1 MKIDLKIT
9 EKQIMNGLKD
19 FQRATVERVFSLF
32 KNGQN
37 RVLVADEEGPAQTWL
52 PKSFAKTAGYHQE
65 EGDTLSKWCISALT
79 RTLQIKILISSK

>member
-19 FQRATVERVFSLF
+19 FQRATVEGFSLF

-37 RVLVADEEGPAQTWL
+37 RVLVVM
-52 PKSFAKTAGYHQE
+52 
-65 EGDTLSKWCISALT
+65 
-79 RTLQIKILISSK
+79 R